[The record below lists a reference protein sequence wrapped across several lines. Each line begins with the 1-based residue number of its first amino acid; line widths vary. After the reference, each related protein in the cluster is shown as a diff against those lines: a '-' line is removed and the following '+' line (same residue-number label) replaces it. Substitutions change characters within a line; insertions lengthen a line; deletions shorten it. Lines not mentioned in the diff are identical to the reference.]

1 MSEKKI
7 GIKIAI
13 LCTTKNGDPWIAEQV
28 ESMLC
33 QSGLVV
39 DIFFRDDQSTDGTAD
54 WLKAKSQ
61 IDRRVHILSTS
72 GKFGSAAMNFF
83 RLFRDVN
90 FDNFDY
96 VALADQDDIWT
107 LDKLLRAVTC
117 LQKEGC
123 EGYSSDLIAFDNK
136 RRRSWYLKKSSVQ
149 QQFDYLFK
157 GASAGCT
164 YVLTQK
170 AAQLV
175 KARLVT
181 NQEYCH
187 SKLSHDWLIYAICR
201 AHGLA
206 WFQDT
211 EARIFYRQHGG
222 NQYGA
227 LPGASGIIERA
238 KKVQSGWYR
247 DHVIELKNFLLGTS
261 GGERAVFLAIERYGY
276 KDRIWLVRNAYKFR
290 RTYRDI
296 LLLRIAIILG
306 LF

>member
-1 MSEKKI
+1 MVIKEI

-13 LCTTKNGDPWIAEQV
+13 LCSTKNGFPWIADQV

-33 QSGLVV
+33 QFGMDV
-39 DIFFRDDQSTDGTAD
+39 DIFFSDDQSTDGTAD
-54 WLKAKSQ
+54 WLVVKSQ
-61 IDRRVHILSTS
+61 MDRRVHNLYTS
-72 GKFGSAAMNFF
+72 EKFGSAAMNFF

-96 VALADQDDIWT
+96 IALADQDDIWT
-107 LDKLLRAVTC
+107 LDKLLRAITC
-117 LQKEGC
+117 LKKEGC
-123 EGYSSDLIAFDNK
+123 EGYSSDLIAFDNR
-136 RRRSWYLKKSSVQ
+136 RRRSWYLKKSGVQ
-149 QQFDYLFK
+149 KQLDYLFQ

-175 KARLVT
+175 KASLVT

-187 SKLSHDWLIYAICR
+187 PKLSHDWLIYAICR
-201 AHGLA
+201 SHGLA

-211 EARIFYRQHGG
+211 EAHIFYRQHGG

-227 LPGASGIIERA
+227 LPGATGIIERA

-247 DHVIELKNFLLGTS
+247 NHVIELKNFLLGTAD
-261 GGERAVFLAIERYGY
+261 GERAVFLAIERYGC
-276 KDRIWLVRNAYKFR
+276 KDRIWLIRNASKFR
-290 RTYRDI
+290 RTCRDI